1 MGRAAFLSLS
11 FLLLSASALLLSLNG
26 CGASKTHS
34 TIVPGK
40 LQHIVLIF
48 QENRTP
54 DNLFHD
60 PVLMAKGADIA
71 NNGINSAGQTIPL
84 MPTSLGVDYD
94 LDHSHKTFLAM
105 YDGGKMDGADKV
117 RISCAKGAPNCPPP
131 NAQFQYVQAS
141 DAGPYSSWPNNIRS
155 AIACFKPTRDPA
167 SLRISS
173 LSPGHRHRR
182 RPAICLSPRMRSII

>member
-40 LQHIVLIF
+40 LQHIVVIF

-60 PVLMAKGADIA
+60 PALMAKGADIA

-84 MPTSLGVDYD
+84 MPTSLGVDYA
-94 LDHSHKTFLAM
+94 LDHSHKAFLAM
-105 YDGGKMDGADKV
+105 YDGGKMDGADKGS
-117 RISCAKGAPNCPPP
+117 IFCAKGAPNSPPQKP
-131 NAQFQYVQAS
+131 TFQYVQ
-141 DAGPYSSWPNNIRS
+141 SS
-155 AIACFKPTRDPA
+155 AAVTY
-167 SLRISS
+167 LQ
-173 LSPGHRHRR
+173 LSQ
-182 RPAICLSPRMRSII
+182 